1 MQEKVFC
8 LSFSFKNSFKSFSVR
23 YKDSFG
29 RPHLPNSLYIYT
41 VLRDRPKHEDPPK
54 PAIPFPKEI
63 YARKKNRNQI
73 IMNAIIPLIGIEFA
87 TYLLFKSSD
96 PLNNT
101 TNTANLLHKF
111 YIWICH

>member
-1 MQEKVFC
+1 MPFLHFQLRQRKVVC

-41 VLRDRPKHEDPPK
+41 VLLDRPKYKDPPK
-54 PAIPFPKEI
+54 PAIPFPKKI

-73 IMNAIIPLIGIEFA
+73 IMNFFFG
-87 TYLLFKSSD
+87 K
-96 PLNNT
+96 N
-101 TNTANLLHKF
+101 K
-111 YIWICH
+111 